1 MITTY
6 SYRDVLGIEAEAWRA
21 FDCHPVASGKGG
33 RKRDA
38 KRDKVTRT
46 TQRFFD
52 AINGPNPP
60 HTKEE
65 AVEMITPFIGLIL
78 SMLFKQLAVMVI
90 EWLWD
95 RTQKQVP
102 S

>member
-1 MITTY
+1 MIN
-6 SYRDVLGIEAEAWRA
+6 IEAEAWRA
-21 FDCHPVASGKGG
+21 FDCHPVATGKGG
-33 RKRDA
+33 KQRTA

-52 AINGPNPP
+52 KLNGPNPP

-65 AVEMITPFIGLIL
+65 AVEMISPFIALVL
-78 SMLFKQLAVMVI
+78 SMMFKQLAVMVI

-95 RTQKQVP
+95 RTQQKEAA
-102 S
+102 